1 MFATRK
7 TRSGSV
13 WRRRSGNS
21 EKRCEDASHSKKF
34 RKTRMGSPGILQIGT
49 VRSAVRTPLRGVPT
63 VVRFA
68 FASLCLSGINLTQLA
83 AATDARAD
91 EKPFSLSAIVMAN
104 HPVNQC
110 VPTKALG
117 AGVDG
122 HERDE
127 CARMFTDKNIA
138 EMRSAGFG
146 PLTYRLRTE
155 LAGEVWHWNPRGT
168 WSNPANQ
175 CGYWISDDS
184 LAEPI
189 NLSYGYRLPRRGNTI
204 DQANDDGYSR
214 ITDGNEESFWKS
226 NPYLDSHFTG
236 EADDAHP
243 QWVVIDLGASRP
255 VNAIRIHWG
264 APYARQYR
272 VEYWS
277 GDDPMHLHADRK
289 DEWRLFPSGA
299 LNRGSGGD
307 ESVRLCA
314 KPLAVR
320 FVRVVMSRSSQAS
333 AQISDDIRD
342 RLGFAIREI
351 ELGSVDPPAPHS
363 GRASSRNHFHDY
375 IRHAPGRYGQ
385 TVIYVSST
393 DPWHR
398 AEDIDYKIE
407 QPGLDFILRS
417 ALTNGLPVLVPVGV
431 LFDTPENAAA
441 EISYLRQYPLEGIE
455 LGEEPDGQW
464 ASPED
469 YAALYAGV
477 ARRLA
482 AMNPRLKLG
491 GPSLQNFDG
500 QLLTWPDTSGNRS
513 WMTRF
518 LKCVRSAGVPF
529 DFFSFEF
536 YPFDNVCTDAAPK
549 LLQTP
554 KRLGEMMT
562 SLRADGVPA
571 AIPWLMTE
579 YGYSVFAGRHEV
591 DIEGAL
597 FNADTVGTFLTL
609 GGSNPYLYGYEPN
622 YLEDELQCSWGN
634 LMILQLNPN
643 SAELNRLSSYYGAQ
657 LITKEWMQP
666 TNGTHEI
673 FPVSVS
679 SATLTPT
686 PSLARERRTTKSPVR
701 VDPQKPTGSS
711 AVSVYAV
718 RRPDKQWG
726 LLAIN
731 KDPMRTA
738 QLSLEFD
745 FSGARPQATFVG
757 SVDVIRF
764 SRDQYEWHEDGPNGH
779 PIRSLPPAHFTQEAS
794 SFYELPPYS
803 LTVLRGKFP
812 D

>member
-1 MFATRK
+1 MNFA
-7 TRSGSV
+7 
-13 WRRRSGNS
+13 
-21 EKRCEDASHSKKF
+21 
-34 RKTRMGSPGILQIGT
+34 
-49 VRSAVRTPLRGVPT
+49 RSAASRRPSELEVRRALASVFTAAIGV
-63 VVRFA
+63 VQ
-68 FASLCLSGINLTQLA
+68 LLSQA
-83 AATDARAD
+83 EARAD
-91 EKPFSLSAIVMAN
+91 EKPFAVSAVVVAD

-127 CARMFTDKNIA
+127 CARLFTDKNIA

-168 WSNPANQ
+168 WSNPVHE

-214 ITDGNEESFWKS
+214 IADGNEESFWKS

-243 QWVVIDLGASRP
+243 QWVVSDLGATRP
-255 VNAIRIHWG
+255 INCIRIHWG
-264 APYARQYR
+264 TPYAQQYR

-277 GDDPMHLHADRK
+277 GEDPMHLHADRK
-289 DEWRLFPSGA
+289 DEWRLFPNGG

-314 KPLAVR
+314 KALPVR
-320 FVRVVMSRSSQAS
+320 FVRVVMSRSSQAN
-333 AQISDDIRD
+333 AQMSDDIRD

-351 ELGSVDPPAPHS
+351 ELGSID
-363 GRASSRNHFHDY
+363 SRNRFHDY
-375 IRHAPGRYGQ
+375 IHHAPDRYRQ

-407 QPGLDFILRS
+407 QPGLDFILRN

-431 LFDTPENAAA
+431 LYDTPENAAA
-441 EISYLRQYPLEGIE
+441 EINYLRQYSLEGIE

-469 YAALYAGV
+469 YAALYTGV

-482 AMNPRLKLG
+482 TLNPRLKLG
-491 GPSLQNFDG
+491 GPSLQNFEG
-500 QLLTWPDTSGNRS
+500 QLLTWPDETGNRS
-513 WMTRF
+513 WMYRF
-518 LKCVRSAGVPF
+518 LKYIRSAGVPF

-536 YPFDNVCTDAAPK
+536 YPFDNICADAAPQ

-554 KRLGEMMT
+554 KRLSEMMA
-562 SLRADGVPA
+562 SLRADGVPT

-579 YGYSVFAGRHEV
+579 YGYSVFAGRHEM
-591 DIEGAL
+591 DIQGAL

-609 GGSNPYLYGYEPN
+609 GGSKPYLYGYEPN
-622 YLEDELQCSWGN
+622 YLEDELKCSWGN
-634 LMILQLNPN
+634 LMMLQLKPN
-643 SAELNRLSSYYGAQ
+643 SDELNRLSVYHAAR

-666 TNGTHEI
+666 IDEPHEI
-673 FPVSVS
+673 FPVNVQQAKAS
-679 SATLTPT
+679 S
-686 PSLARERRTTKSPVR
+686 
-701 VDPQKPTGSS
+701 SS

-718 RRPDKQWG
+718 RRPDKQWA

-731 KDPMRTA
+731 KHPNRA
-738 QLSLEFD
+738 ARLSVQFN
-745 FSGARPQATFVG
+745 FSGAPSQVSFAG
-757 SVDVIRF
+757 SVDVMQF
-764 SRDQYEWHEDGPNGH
+764 SREQYVWHDDGPNGY
-779 PIRSLPPAHFTQEAS
+779 PIRSLPPAHFTREAS
-794 SFYELPPYS
+794 LFYDLPPYS
-803 LTVLRGKFP
+803 LTVLRGKLP